1 MNVDIFMYYVIPPK
15 TMVEIVNV
23 GHNGFYIDH
32 DDKFFIY
39 VKTYFSETEYYDEYK
54 NDYGTEFIRFIVGR
68 NVNGADRGDY
78 ETDDEY
84 NDDIVNEL
92 MVVCKNSIIMETD
105 LSTQTPVSFGTGSVT
120 V

>member
-1 MNVDIFMYYVIPPK
+1 MGIFMYYVIPRNTK
-15 TMVEIVNV
+15 VEIVNV
-23 GHNGFYIDH
+23 GYDGLYISQ

-39 VKTYFSETEYYDEYK
+39 VKTYFSESEYYDEYE
-54 NDYGTEFIRFIVGR
+54 NDYGTKFVRFIVGR
-68 NVNGADRGDY
+68 NVNGADREDY

-92 MVVCKNSIIMETD
+92 MVVCKSSIIMETD
-105 LSTQTPVSFGTGSVT
+105 LSTQTPVSLGNVSVT